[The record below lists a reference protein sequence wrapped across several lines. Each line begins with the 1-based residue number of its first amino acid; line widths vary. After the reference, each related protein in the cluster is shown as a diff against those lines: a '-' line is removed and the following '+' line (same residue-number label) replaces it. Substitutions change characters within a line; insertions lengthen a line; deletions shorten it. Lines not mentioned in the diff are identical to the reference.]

1 MGKQNPNRGETARPI
16 SRRQEEIPFVR
27 AFHSTKEA
35 CSAGYLPSLER
46 GRCLGGFAW
55 PLRAAGQHRIG
66 WMNGG
71 AKSFCEAK
79 NSWEPSKAKAQFRRR
94 ELPYST
100 VISSVSRFGYCEACQ
115 QPDRSYIPYYAKI
128 WKMFTK
134 KVLPMGYFIISS
146 NRI

>member
-1 MGKQNPNRGETARPI
+1 
-16 SRRQEEIPFVR
+16 
-27 AFHSTKEA
+27 
-35 CSAGYLPSLER
+35 
-46 GRCLGGFAW
+46 
-55 PLRAAGQHRIG
+55 
-66 WMNGG
+66 MNGG

-115 QPDRSYIPYYAKI
+115 QPDRSSFPYYAKF

-134 KVLPMGYFIISS
+134 KVLPTGYFIISS
-146 NRI
+146 KFIKKSRDSLSAIPGLGFSLFRTK